1 MDAVKFVKT
10 VNRLCKNRHC
20 NGCPVAKEGRCM
32 VGFDDYS
39 VKSIEETVLKVEQW
53 EKDHPV
59 KTHQSEFLKK
69 FPNAYMQRI
78 CTFFPCVIDQT
89 IRPTRCVK
97 YESFSSPK
105 KCVECRN
112 DYWTEEVPDND

>member
-1 MDAVKFVKT
+1 MDAVNFVKT
-10 VNRLCKNRHC
+10 VNRLCKNLRC
-20 NGCPVAKEGRCM
+20 KECPVYKEEICTI
-32 VGFDDYS
+32 GFDDYS

-69 FPNAYMQRI
+69 FPNADMQRI

-112 DYWTEEVPDND
+112 DYWTEEVTDND